1 MKNKLLVSMYIF
13 ILTIITTNVYATNME
28 MKLNQEEVK
37 NGDTIL
43 ITINVKNVTQENG
56 INIIQGKLEYDKD
69 VFEKVENKDFEV
81 KNNWSIV
88 YNAENTN
95 SEGKFI
101 LLNLSEGKKEDE
113 ELAELKLKVKE
124 NAKSTNTSIKL
135 TEVCTVDGENIV
147 KVENNEKEIKIKGKF
162 SFKNIF
168 TIPKPFP
175 IAPPVTMAI
184 LSFNF
189 IKKPPLVKI
198 IHIKITKV
206 NIY

>member
-1 MKNKLLVSMYIF
+1 MKNKLLVSMCIF

-28 MKLNQEEVK
+28 MKLNEEEVK

-56 INIIQGKLEYDKD
+56 INVIQGKLEYDKD
-69 VFEKVENKDFEV
+69 VFEKVENKDFEA

-147 KVENNEKEIKIKGKF
+147 KVENSEKEIKIKGKF

-168 TIPKPFP
+168 TNIKNT
-175 IAPPVTMAI
+175 I
-184 LSFNF
+184 FNIF
-189 IKKPPLVKI
+189 NRK
-198 IHIKITKV
+198 
-206 NIY
+206 

>member
-28 MKLNQEEVK
+28 MKLNEEEVK

-56 INIIQGKLEYDKD
+56 INVIQGKLEYDKD
-69 VFEKVENKDFEV
+69 VFEKVENKDFEA

-147 KVENNEKEIKIKGKF
+147 KVENSEKEIKIKGKF

-168 TIPKPFP
+168 TNIKNT
-175 IAPPVTMAI
+175 I
-184 LSFNF
+184 FNIF
-189 IKKPPLVKI
+189 NRK
-198 IHIKITKV
+198 
-206 NIY
+206 

>member
-1 MKNKLLVSMYIF
+1 MKNKLLVSMCIF

-28 MKLNQEEVK
+28 MKLNEEEVK

-56 INIIQGKLEYDKD
+56 INVIQGKLEYDKNI
-69 VFEKVENKDFEV
+69 FEKIENKDFEA

-147 KVENNEKEIKIKGKF
+147 KVENSEKEIKIKGKF

-168 TIPKPFP
+168 TNIKNT
-175 IAPPVTMAI
+175 I
-184 LSFNF
+184 FNIF
-189 IKKPPLVKI
+189 NRK
-198 IHIKITKV
+198 
-206 NIY
+206 

>member
-56 INIIQGKLEYDKD
+56 INVIQGKLEYDKD
-69 VFEKVENKDFEV
+69 VFEKVENKDFEA

-168 TIPKPFP
+168 TNIKNT
-175 IAPPVTMAI
+175 I
-184 LSFNF
+184 FNIF
-189 IKKPPLVKI
+189 NRK
-198 IHIKITKV
+198 
-206 NIY
+206 

>member
-1 MKNKLLVSMYIF
+1 MKNKLLVSMCIF

-28 MKLNQEEVK
+28 MKLNEEEVK

-56 INIIQGKLEYDKD
+56 INVIQGKLEYDKD
-69 VFEKVENKDFEV
+69 VFEKVENKDFEA

-95 SEGKFI
+95 SEGK
-101 LLNLSEGKKEDE
+101 KEDE
-113 ELAELKLKVKE
+113 ELAELKFKVKE

-168 TIPKPFP
+168 TNIKNT
-175 IAPPVTMAI
+175 I
-184 LSFNF
+184 FNIF
-189 IKKPPLVKI
+189 NRK
-198 IHIKITKV
+198 
-206 NIY
+206 